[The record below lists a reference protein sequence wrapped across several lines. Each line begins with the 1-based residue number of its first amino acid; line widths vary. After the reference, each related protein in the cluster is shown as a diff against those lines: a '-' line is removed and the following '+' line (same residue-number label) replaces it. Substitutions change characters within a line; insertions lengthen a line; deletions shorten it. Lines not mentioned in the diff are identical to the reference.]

1 MKKNILKL
9 TIFILLFFLILIGC
23 QNRKEKTKKSA
34 EKNETTFEYIYEKD
48 YEDYY
53 FDKLNYEF
61 NNNAKPKN
69 ADTVFALMMADSINL
84 IDLKRINLPHPDFTE
99 KSNLNIHELIIGSEK
114 SYFFYK
120 HWEQIVNNHFHNFLI
135 QIEYPLEKYAR
146 KKVVLFI
153 LKDEYDQRI
162 HKSAY
167 ISWSSLQSNILI
179 LHPKKGLNLIFKNQG
194 YYYPVYM
201 WGINKTTD
209 TIETNL
215 SINSIKSLYPEFQGK
230 YIFKKYSEIIVN
242 YKYSTLD
249 TSFFNNIQFI
259 DQN

>member
-1 MKKNILKL
+1 
-9 TIFILLFFLILIGC
+9 T
-23 QNRKEKTKKSA
+23 S
-34 EKNETTFEYIYEKD
+34 
-48 YEDYY
+48 
-53 FDKLNYEF
+53 
-61 NNNAKPKN
+61 
-69 ADTVFALMMADSINL
+69 S
-84 IDLKRINLPHPDFTE
+84 RIT
-99 KSNLNIHELIIGSEK
+99 
-114 SYFFYK
+114 
-120 HWEQIVNNHFHNFLI
+120 HFHNFLI